1 MERAT
6 DTSKSHIMNSLLL
19 VILIPLH
26 FTAPA
31 DTVGVGA
38 GALVYLPAPPVHAY
52 VFHELDSNGTLTATP
67 GYADSAGS
75 TILIPHA
82 PGTRETVW
90 LTPGADGN
98 PVTIYIMSLDASGNL
113 SAPSNGCVIGEL
125 AIPAQ
130 LATRRSAWTALD
142 VPLMKQKRER
152 SGQAALAMVLR
163 YYGAA
168 PAALREVEGAYD
180 PALRSSRISDL
191 AGAARRAGYEAAVA
205 TLTPDS
211 LIHLLSDGVPPIVLY
226 AYGSGPATAGQFGVV
241 TGWDAAEESFTL
253 HDGTSR
259 RRVARRDELV
269 KWWEPAGSQA
279 LIVRQRA
286 P

>member
-1 MERAT
+1 VERAA
-6 DTSKSHIMNSLLL
+6 DAAKSHIMNSLLL
-19 VILIPLH
+19 AILIPLH
-26 FTAPA
+26 FTAPG

-38 GALVYLPAPPVHAY
+38 AALVYLPAPPVHAY
-52 VFHELDSNGTLTATP
+52 FFQQLDSNGRLTATA

-75 TILIPHA
+75 AILAPHA

-98 PVTIYIMSLDASGNL
+98 PVTIYMMSLDASGNL

-125 AIPAQ
+125 AIPAR
-130 LATRRSAWTALD
+130 LATRRAAWTALD
-142 VPLMKQKRER
+142 VPLVKQRRGR

-180 PALRSSRISDL
+180 PVLRSSRISDL
-191 AGAARRAGYEAAVA
+191 AGAARRAGYEAAVV

-211 LIHLLSDGVPPIVLY
+211 LIHLLGDGVPPIVLY
-226 AYGSGPATAGQFGVV
+226 THGSGPATVGQFGVV
-241 TGWDAAEESFTL
+241 TGWDATEASFTL

-259 RRVARRDELV
+259 RRVARRDDLV

>member
-6 DTSKSHIMNSLLL
+6 DASKSHIMNSLLL
-19 VILIPLH
+19 AILIPLH

-52 VFHELDSNGTLTATP
+52 VFHQLDSNGTLTATP

-98 PVTIYIMSLDASGNL
+98 PVTIYIMSLDAGGNL

-125 AIPAQ
+125 SIPAQ
-130 LATRRSAWTALD
+130 LAMRRRAGTALD
-142 VPLMKQKRER
+142 VPLVRQAQER
-152 SGQAALAMVLR
+152 SGQAALAMVLS
-163 YYGAA
+163 YHGAA
-168 PAALREVEGAYD
+168 PAALQEVEGAYD
-180 PALRSSRISDL
+180 PVLRGSRITDL
-191 AGAARRAGYEAAVA
+191 AGAARRAGYEAAIA

-211 LIHLLSDGVPPIVLY
+211 LIYLLSHGVPPIVLY
-226 AYGSGPATAGQFGVV
+226 AYGSGPATGGQFGVV
-241 TGWDAAEESFTL
+241 IGWDATEASFT